1 MKKLSTMLL
10 SATLAVSMIAPV
22 AAEGIKE
29 ELKAEKTTIAEQAKD
44 AVEAVKENSEE
55 ATEKAKEITEKAGE
69 EVKEAAE
76 KVEED
81 AKEVKEEV
89 KEEIKKEETKKEEI
103 KKEEEMKV
111 KVSPQKVTLDG
122 KEVKIS
128 GYNIKDENYFK
139 LRDVAAVLKDTDAK
153 FSVDYKE
160 ADKDAKGQVV
170 LTPGK
175 EYEVLDT
182 DLKEVKAESVA
193 MGTNDEVKVVDKDL
207 EAKAYKIDGNNYYRL
222 RDIAKALN
230 FGVDY
235 DKETNTVVLTSKEE
249 AKKEEVKEEVKKETE
264 KAEEKVEKAE
274 EKVEEAK
281 EKVEDKKEEVKEKV
295 EEKKEEVK
303 EVK

>member
-44 AVEAVKENSEE
+44 VVEAIKENSEE
-55 ATEKAKEITEKAGE
+55 ATEKAKE
-69 EVKEAAE
+69 VKEDV
-76 KVEED
+76 KED

-89 KEEIKKEETKKEEI
+89 KEEI

>member
-1 MKKLSTMLL
+1 
-10 SATLAVSMIAPV
+10 
-22 AAEGIKE
+22 
-29 ELKAEKTTIAEQAKD
+29 
-44 AVEAVKENSEE
+44 
-55 ATEKAKEITEKAGE
+55 
-69 EVKEAAE
+69 
-76 KVEED
+76 
-81 AKEVKEEV
+81 
-89 KEEIKKEETKKEEI
+89 
-103 KKEEEMKV
+103 MKV

>member
-44 AVEAVKENSEE
+44 VVEAIKENSEE
-55 ATEKAKEITEKAGE
+55 ATEKAGEK
-69 EVKEAAE
+69 VKEAAE
-76 KVEED
+76 KVEEKAKEVKEDVKED

-89 KEEIKKEETKKEEI
+89 KEEI

>member
-44 AVEAVKENSEE
+44 VVEAIKENSEE
-55 ATEKAKEITEKAGE
+55 ATEKAKEVAEKAGE
-69 EVKEAAE
+69 KAKEVTE
-76 KVEED
+76 KVKED

-89 KEEIKKEETKKEEI
+89 KEEI

-274 EKVEEAK
+274 EKLEEAK

>member
-44 AVEAVKENSEE
+44 VVEAIKENSEE
-55 ATEKAKEITEKAGE
+55 AI
-69 EVKEAAE
+69 E
-76 KVEED
+76 KVKED

-89 KEEIKKEETKKEEI
+89 KEEIKKEEIKKEEI
-103 KKEEEMKV
+103 KKEEVMKV

-295 EEKKEEVK
+295 EVK

>member
-29 ELKAEKTTIAEQAKD
+29 ELKAEKTTIAE
-44 AVEAVKENSEE
+44 
-55 ATEKAKEITEKAGE
+55 KAGE
-69 EVKEAAE
+69 KVKKAAE
-76 KVEED
+76 KVEEKAKEVKEDVKED

-89 KEEIKKEETKKEEI
+89 KEEI

-249 AKKEEVKEEVKKETE
+249 SKKEEVKEEVKKETE
-264 KAEEKVEKAE
+264 KVE

>member
-44 AVEAVKENSEE
+44 VVEAVKENSEE

-69 EVKEAAE
+69 EVKETAE
-76 KVEED
+76 KVEEKAKEVAEKVKED

-89 KEEIKKEETKKEEI
+89 KEEI

-153 FSVDYKE
+153 FAVDYKE

-193 MGTNDEVKVVDKDL
+193 IGTNDEVKVVDKDL

-222 RDIAKALN
+222 RDIAKTLN

-235 DKETNTVVLTSKEE
+235 DKETNTVVLTSKVEE
-249 AKKEEVKEEVKKETE
+249 AKEEVKKET
-264 KAEEKVEKAE
+264 EKVEKAE